1 MTSLFT
7 HGIHASS
14 RTTHLFLTFQ
24 DEPLPLE
31 FSGMRLVFP
40 YYGDEPLRKKISHI
54 PYYGL
59 DIDMIVWYN
68 TDNEGRM
75 TQ

>member
-1 MTSLFT
+1 
-7 HGIHASS
+7 
-14 RTTHLFLTFQ
+14 
-24 DEPLPLE
+24 
-31 FSGMRLVFP
+31 MRLVFP

-68 TDNEGRM
+68 KDNEGRM